1 MTHSDIGVPA
11 APRSLSGDYA
21 ASRLDAIAQWL
32 VLYALVI
39 VFLWFGGMKFT
50 AYEASGIAPFISNS
64 PIVGWLHELFGIAGA
79 SRFLGVYE
87 VLTGILIALRPV
99 SPRLSAIGGAMGIFT
114 FLITCSFLLTTPGV
128 AEPAA
133 GGFPAISA
141 IPGQFLLKDI
151 VLLCVSLW
159 VLTSSR
165 AALRLH

>member
-1 MTHSDIGVPA
+1 MTEAILDARASITP
-11 APRSLSGDYA
+11 SGDLA
-21 ASRLDAIAQWL
+21 ISRLDATAQWL

-64 PIVGWLHELFGIAGA
+64 PIVVWLHEVFGIAGA

-87 VLTGILIALRPV
+87 VLTGVLIALRPV
-99 SPRLSAIGGAMGIFT
+99 NPRLSAIGGAMGVIT
-114 FLITCSFLLTTPGV
+114 FAITLSFFLTTPGV
-128 AEPAA
+128 SEPAA

-141 IPGQFLLKDI
+141 VPGQFLLKDL

-159 VLTSSR
+159 VLGASR
-165 AALRLH
+165 AARRLR